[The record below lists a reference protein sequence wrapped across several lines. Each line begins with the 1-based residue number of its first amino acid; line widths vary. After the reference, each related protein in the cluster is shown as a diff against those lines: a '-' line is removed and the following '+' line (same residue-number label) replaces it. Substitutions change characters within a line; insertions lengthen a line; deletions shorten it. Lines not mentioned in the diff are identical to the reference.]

1 MGHNPRWFNGND
13 ASSWLSSCVGDAM
26 REVSWEVFSKT
37 AYVRD
42 MFRRRSAGKGQ
53 GGGDDYQ
60 GGDDDA
66 ASVASGHSRWSAP
79 SVAPS
84 GRNWG
89 W

>member
-1 MGHNPRWFNGND
+1 MAYEANPFKNSD
-13 ASSWLSSCVGDAM
+13 ASKWVSSCVGEAM
-26 REVSWEVFSKT
+26 RDVSWEDFSKDG
-37 AYVRD
+37 VCQGHVP
-42 MFRRRSAGKGQ
+42 AGNGQ
-53 GGGDDYQ
+53 PSGDDDNQ

-66 ASVASGHSRWSAP
+66 ASVASGHSRWTAP

>member
-1 MGHNPRWFNGND
+1 MAYEANPFKNSD
-13 ASSWLSSCVGDAM
+13 ASKWVSSCVGDAM
-26 REVSWEVFSKT
+26 RDVSWPDFSKT

-42 MFRRRSAGKGQ
+42 MFRRRSAGKAQ
-53 GGGDDYQ
+53 SGGDDNQ

-66 ASVASGHSRWSAP
+66 ASVASGQSRWTAP

-84 GRNWG
+84 GRSW